1 MRISWV
7 YLNLALSAELLH
19 NKLHELLFYHIEKYS
34 LPFFLNQQNWNS
46 QTETTLVDLD
56 VQDEAADHKNSNLQD
71 SIEIPK
77 LENNNLINLGVQD
90 EEAESHKTGRK
101 NKITKSN
108 WNFWSWNDLGGQSMC
123 KMKKQITK
131 QKLQNPLRAC
141 KDHKTQKCNFPLVF
155 AQQITQNKNT
165 IPWRELARMKSW
177 VL

>member
-7 YLNLALSAELLH
+7 YLNLALRAELLH
-19 NKLHELLFYHIEKYS
+19 NKLHELLFLSHWEVFSAI
-34 LPFFLNQQNWNS
+34 FFEPAKLKFANWNY
-46 QTETTLVDLD
+46 LVDLD
-56 VQDEAADHKNSNLQD
+56 VQDEAADHKNRNLQN
-71 SIEIPK
+71 SIGIPK

-108 WNFWSWNDLGGQSMC
+108 WNSGAEMTSVVNQCARWRSRSPNRNY
-123 KMKKQITK
+123 KI
-131 QKLQNPLRAC
+131 PLRAC
-141 KDHKTQKCNFPLVF
+141 KDHRTQKCNFPPVF
-155 AQQITQNKNT
+155 AQQITQNRNT